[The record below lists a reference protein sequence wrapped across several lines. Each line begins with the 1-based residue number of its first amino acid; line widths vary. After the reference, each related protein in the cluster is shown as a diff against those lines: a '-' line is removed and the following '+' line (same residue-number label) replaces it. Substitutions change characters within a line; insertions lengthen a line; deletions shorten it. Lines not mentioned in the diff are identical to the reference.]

1 MSAEHPFVV
10 KKVVHDLG
18 LPTRERCMP
27 NVLAPPRERLLHE
40 RLFVSVCSLFF
51 FSFPFTPLFR

>member
-1 MSAEHPFVV
+1 MSTEPHYVV

-27 NVLAPPRERLLHE
+27 NVLAPPREKLLHD
-40 RLFVSVCSLFF
+40 RLFVSVCTPSHSLC
-51 FSFPFTPLFR
+51 TFRWQ